1 MFKGE
6 VQMRNEFEEQE
17 VSEGKRKTLHFVT
30 KNENKYKEVAKILE
44 SRGIHVEW
52 VNIEIHEIQSNN
64 MDAIACDKVLK
75 AFEKIMAP
83 VIIEHDGLIVEELGR
98 IPGGLTQVFWDEL
111 KKEKFGQFFA
121 RDKEAAAIAKS
132 VIAYCDGKKIK
143 LFRGET
149 EGKIIGEPRGNS
161 EFQWDCVFCPQKS
174 DRTYAEM
181 SDDEKNETSMRNK
194 ALNELIQ
201 HLDKKQIPVQ
211 SEKSLREIS
220 YEQLK
225 ESIRTGNTI
234 LFVGAGISASVGLPD
249 WETLME
255 HLANQLGYES
265 KVFRQYGDNLD
276 LAEYYRQEKSF
287 GKLQSWM
294 KKKWDVEEEKIRN
307 SEIYEA
313 ITKLNFPIIYTT
325 NYDRCLEK
333 AMDIWG
339 KKYKTII
346 DVKDMA
352 NLEPDIV
359 QIVKFHGDVMDKDSI
374 VLSESQYFDRLNFE
388 TSLDIKLRA
397 DMLGKSI
404 LFVGYSLSDINIRM
418 MLYKLKQL
426 WEKSETESRP
436 KSYIFLLKK
445 NPIQEKIL
453 RSIGVEPVYSVEH
466 GKKEAIVSFL
476 KKLL

>member
-1 MFKGE
+1 M
-6 VQMRNEFEEQE
+6 QMKKEFEEQE
-17 VSEGKRKTLHFVT
+17 ERSGKRKTLHFVT

-44 SRGIHVEW
+44 PSGICVEW

-64 MDAIACDKVLK
+64 MDDIASDKVLK

-83 VIIEHDGLIVEELGR
+83 VIVEHDGLIVEELGQ

-121 RDKEAAAIAKS
+121 RDKEAKAIAKS
-132 VIAYCDGKKIK
+132 VIAYCNGREIT

-161 EFQWDCVFCPQKS
+161 EFQWDCVFCPKDS

-181 SDDEKNETSMRNK
+181 SDTEKNETSMRNK
-194 ALNELIQ
+194 ALKLLIQ
-201 HLDKKQIPVQ
+201 QLDKEQTFEE
-211 SEKSLREIS
+211 SEKPAEKFPYDHLRE
-220 YEQLK
+220 
-225 ESIRTGNTI
+225 SIQKGNTI

-249 WETLME
+249 WETLMG
-255 HLANQLGYES
+255 HLAIELGYEP

-287 GKLQSWM
+287 GELQHWM
-294 KKKWDVEEEKIRN
+294 KKKWDVGEEKIRN
-307 SEIYEA
+307 SEIYETIA
-313 ITKLNFPIIYTT
+313 KLNFPIIYTT

-333 AMDIWG
+333 AMDIWK
-339 KKYKTII
+339 KKYKTIV

-352 NLEPDIV
+352 DLEPDIV
-359 QIVKFHGDVMDKDSI
+359 QIVKFHGDVMNKDSI

-404 LFVGYSLSDINIRM
+404 LFVGYSLSDINVRM
-418 MLYKLKQL
+418 MLYKLNQL
-426 WEKSETESRP
+426 WEKGETGNRP

>member
-1 MFKGE
+1 
-6 VQMRNEFEEQE
+6 
-17 VSEGKRKTLHFVT
+17 
-30 KNENKYKEVAKILE
+30 
-44 SRGIHVEW
+44 
-52 VNIEIHEIQSNN
+52 
-64 MDAIACDKVLK
+64 
-75 AFEKIMAP
+75 
-83 VIIEHDGLIVEELGR
+83 
-98 IPGGLTQVFWDEL
+98 
-111 KKEKFGQFFA
+111 
-121 RDKEAAAIAKS
+121 
-132 VIAYCDGKKIK
+132 
-143 LFRGET
+143 
-149 EGKIIGEPRGNS
+149 
-161 EFQWDCVFCPQKS
+161 
-174 DRTYAEM
+174 
-181 SDDEKNETSMRNK
+181 MRNK
-194 ALNELIQ
+194 ALNKLIQ

-211 SEKSLREIS
+211 SEKSLGEIS

-225 ESIRTGNTI
+225 ESIRKGNTI

-249 WETLME
+249 WETLMG
-255 HLANQLGYES
+255 HLAKQLGYES

-294 KKKWDVEEEKIRN
+294 KKEWDVEEEKIRN

-333 AMDIWG
+333 AMDILG
-339 KKYKTII
+339 KKYKTIV

-352 NLEPDIV
+352 DLEPDIV

-418 MLYKLKQL
+418 MLYKLNQL
-426 WEKSETESRP
+426 WEKSETENRP